1 MYTGYIMYTLYTVQL
16 TRDEV
21 CKLYSLY
28 NGRYGAFCCIIYIFL
43 YINLY
48 RRRALYTYTKPIHA
62 YTAPALAAHMRHLR
76 LGAARRCAARNGAY
90 GAVTGVDRGVG
101 TRPRTDRRDRKD
113 RSARH
118 MSIQWRRRVSC
129 WQRTGPS

>member
-16 TRDEV
+16 TREEV

-48 RRRALYTYTKPIHA
+48 RRRALYTVYTRIQQVYRGCHDLRVVLLAERIARQKRFSMGN
-62 YTAPALAAHMRHLR
+62 PAHEGLPVRRH
-76 LGAARRCAARNGAY
+76 
-90 GAVTGVDRGVG
+90 RGY
-101 TRPRTDRRDRKD
+101 
-113 RSARH
+113 
-118 MSIQWRRRVSC
+118 
-129 WQRTGPS
+129 

>member
-16 TRDEV
+16 TREEV

-48 RRRALYTYTKPIHA
+48 RRRALYTVYTRIQGVSR
-62 YTAPALAAHMRHLR
+62 PAGGFA
-76 LGAARRCAARNGAY
+76 CGAY
-90 GAVTGVDRGVG
+90 RAPETLFYV
-101 TRPRTDRRDRKD
+101 
-113 RSARH
+113 
-118 MSIQWRRRVSC
+118 
-129 WQRTGPS
+129 